1 MYLNDLNSAAHNVE
15 KINKVLANTFG
26 HDINITE
33 MSTNSLE
40 RMLNVTNAKISEI
53 KESNSTY
60 WENPQYNKLNLIS
73 HSLRTYIK
81 EVAPGR
87 TDGKKMKTKVKESAD
102 LEQAEVLLA
111 AKELVD
117 KVQKMVEDLAE
128 MQVQELMPI
137 VDAMKEQIGFEIA
150 DSYNAAAE
158 AALSAML
165 DTAKSTKEAMENA
178 TLIASGERIAAPMPT
193 DMGAEPEVNDE
204 LDMSDEFAGDDAAA
218 GDDNTLGRELKAES
232 ALANMEKGALAEK
245 KFLESKSKLFKMVE
259 SGTMSHDQFINIINE
274 LDSTGI
280 QKMPGKMTPKIAKFL
295 GLDRPKTSTNN
306 VGTMRSAPAQTGTG
320 GYDEVK
326 PQNRRNTM
334 TMRSAPS
341 TPATGGYDEV
351 KPQRRSPSNTGGY
364 DEVKPQ
370 RRSPS
375 TAVAMRSAPAQ
386 AGTGGYDEV
395 KPQRRNLAVMRAK

>member
-26 HDINITE
+26 HDVNITE

-137 VDAMKEQIGFEIA
+137 VDAMKEQIGFEVA

-158 AALSAML
+158 AALGAML
-165 DTAKSTKEAMENA
+165 DTAKSTKDAMENA
-178 TLIASGERIAAPMPT
+178 TLIATGEQIPAAMPT
-193 DMGAEPEVNDE
+193 DMGDEPVVADE
-204 LDMSDEFAGDDAAA
+204 PDMGDEFGGDDAAA

-232 ALANMEKGALAEK
+232 INTMEKAAHK
-245 KFLESKSKLFKMVE
+245 KQKFLEAKTRLFKMVE
-259 SGTMSHDQFINIINE
+259 SGQISNSQFHQILN
-274 LDSTGI
+274 
-280 QKMPGKMTPKIAKFL
+280 KFD
-295 GLDRPKTSTNN
+295 GN
-306 VGTMRSAPAQTGTG
+306 V
-320 GYDEVK
+320 
-326 PQNRRNTM
+326 
-334 TMRSAPS
+334 
-341 TPATGGYDEV
+341 
-351 KPQRRSPSNTGGY
+351 
-364 DEVKPQ
+364 
-370 RRSPS
+370 
-375 TAVAMRSAPAQ
+375 
-386 AGTGGYDEV
+386 
-395 KPQRRNLAVMRAK
+395 